1 MLIPDADADVG
12 HSWGEGERRER
23 SIVEYDD
30 DDNDDDDIGDDN
42 DDNDD
47 DYVGVG
53 PREGEREGQ
62 GRAWNIRAATSS
74 TALVDS
80 AAKEFVKNI
89 SHYDRCA
96 KIGHQ
101 TVFKLLSKKLWI
113 AGLILQWIVY
123 TGKIKVKILRK
134 KFTNLQKCARAE

>member
-1 MLIPDADADVG
+1 MLMLMLVQVETKG
-12 HSWGEGERRER
+12 REGERAR

-30 DDNDDDDIGDDN
+30 DDNKVDDIGDDY

-47 DYVGVG
+47 DNVGVG
-53 PREGEREGQ
+53 PREGERGGQ

-80 AAKEFVKNI
+80 AAKEFVKNF

-96 KIGHQ
+96 KVAHQ
-101 TVFKLLSKKLWI
+101 NVFKLLSKK
-113 AGLILQWIVY
+113 IVDCRFDLA
-123 TGKIKVKILRK
+123 VRRV
-134 KFTNLQKCARAE
+134 CR